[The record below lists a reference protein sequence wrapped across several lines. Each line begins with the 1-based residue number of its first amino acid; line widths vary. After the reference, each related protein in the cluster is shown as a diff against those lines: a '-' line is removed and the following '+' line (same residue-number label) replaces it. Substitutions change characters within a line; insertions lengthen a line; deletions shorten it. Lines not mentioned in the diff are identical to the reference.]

1 MADRAA
7 TEAARATFL
16 NCILDV
22 SLASEIVFMCLVCF
36 TLSTIKENE
45 AGNKINP
52 QQVRL
57 TLFLEYLYTDCLEIE
72 TFENFSPSVSLSLFL
87 ILFLFVDV

>member
-22 SLASEIVFMCLVCF
+22 SLASEIVLCVLIYNYY
-36 TLSTIKENE
+36 SQKEKV
-45 AGNKINP
+45 KIDPP
-52 QQVRL
+52 QDRL
-57 TLFLEYLYTDCLEIE
+57 ALFPEYLYTDCLEMK
-72 TFENFSPSVSLSLFL
+72 PSRIFHPLSTYFLF
-87 ILFLFVDV
+87 LFLFVDV